1 MKMGRKE
8 FESIL
13 TVKIQDLLSLIIDT
27 RKLSFDEAL
36 VFLYKSKLYEALSDE
51 ETKLWHLSSQLLLEM
66 LETEKQTN
74 ELIYPD
80 FV

>member
-1 MKMGRKE
+1 MGRKE